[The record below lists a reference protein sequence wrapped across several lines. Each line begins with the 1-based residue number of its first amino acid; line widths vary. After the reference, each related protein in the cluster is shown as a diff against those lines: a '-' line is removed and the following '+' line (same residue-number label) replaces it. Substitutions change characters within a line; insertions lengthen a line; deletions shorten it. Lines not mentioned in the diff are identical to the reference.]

1 VSAHQCVGCDSAKS
15 EAINLKQF
23 RLPFKG
29 FCVAMAMIKKSEG
42 ETVSLIGSDRRAPG
56 CRQPQGAPVTQVFY
70 RCSVKFIGQFL
81 FFILLIF
88 PLSQRAS
95 VFAEDLNQQ
104 SIQQSRDSGDERSDE
119 RNDETSDEK
128 DLRILEPGKPIE
140 RELAGGQHSY
150 RIRLR
155 TDQYLG
161 VIVEQKG
168 VDLVVAVTGPD
179 GKQMAEF
186 DSESLPWGQERVSCV
201 ADEEG
206 DYQLSIELRQRG
218 ALSGRY
224 LIRIEELR
232 AATENDRAL
241 QKAYAL
247 CEECRKLR
255 VMGPPIEA
263 RPSIER
269 ALEIRERLLGPDHRD
284 VAVALNGLGRIYRG
298 RGDFAKAESLLHR
311 SLAILERDFGPDH
324 PAITSALN
332 NLGHLYRNL
341 ADYAKAEALFQRA
354 LNILDKSLGPEHP
367 DYAFTIH
374 NLGLLYWSKGAYAK
388 AEPLFHQALTIWV
401 KALKPD
407 DPDLGLA
414 NNGLGN
420 FYRYRGDYPQAET
433 FYRKA
438 LAIREKA
445 LGPEHPDLALTLNSL
460 AILYRERGD
469 YDEAE
474 PLAQRALAIQEK
486 VLGPDHSDV
495 ARTSNNLALLSY
507 SRGDHQRAELLAQ
520 RALVIWEKAPG
531 PEQFELAYTLNILA
545 RINRDR
551 ADYAK
556 AEQLFQRSLGVLEK
570 TLGPKHPYV
579 ADVLNDNAVLHM
591 RMGNIAQAVA
601 VQSRANSIGEQNLAL
616 NLVIGSERQ
625 KLAFL
630 STLSKEAD
638 RTLSLHLRYAPN
650 DPAARN
656 QGAAIILQRKGRA
669 LDATSQSLGAL
680 RERSDPKDQAL
691 LDQLSDTRSQI
702 ASLVLGE
709 PQRITVDQYFER
721 IGRLEAQAEELEV
734 DIGRRSS
741 EFRAQSLPVTL
752 AAVQSAI
759 PADSV
764 LVEFASYR
772 PFDAHA
778 KTDDMAYG
786 EPHYAV
792 YVLRRNGEIQWKELG
807 AAKAIDRAV
816 AALRE
821 ALRDPRRTDVR
832 RLARSVDQKVFQPI
846 RPLVGNLT
854 RLLISPD
861 GMLNLLPFAALV
873 DERGRFL
880 VERYSIS
887 YLASGRD
894 LLRLQVARESSSGPL
909 VIADPD
915 FGSRS
920 RGGEVHRPQQKTVMS
935 KGENRVK
942 ESAASA
948 FGQFYFSPLPY
959 TAREGDAL
967 QSLLPDATLLTGR
980 EASKSALIKV
990 RSPILLHIAT
1000 HGFFLDDLQLMASVQ
1015 SGVRS
1020 VSNESDHRLRMI
1032 EANDIHIENPLLRS
1046 GVALAGANEHK
1057 ADDNGILTALE
1068 MTGLNLWGT
1077 KLVVLSGCDTGM
1089 GEVKSGDGVHG
1100 LRRALVL
1107 AGAEAQV
1114 MSLWAVSDKG
1124 TRELMV
1130 SYYKKLTQG
1139 QGRGGALRQVQLEML
1154 KQANRE
1160 HPYYWASFIQSG
1172 EWANLEDEQIR

>member
-1 VSAHQCVGCDSAKS
+1 
-15 EAINLKQF
+15 
-23 RLPFKG
+23 
-29 FCVAMAMIKKSEG
+29 MIVEG
-42 ETVSLIGSDRRAPG
+42 AARRASG
-56 CRQPQGAPVTQVFY
+56 CEQKQGAQVMQVIY
-70 RCSVKFIGQFL
+70 RSSANFIALFL
-81 FFILLIF
+81 LCILSTSS
-88 PLSQRAS
+88 LSHKTF
-95 VFAEDLNQQ
+95 VFAQGLNQQ
-104 SIQQSRDSGDERSDE
+104 SIQESRDAGDEA
-119 RNDETSDEK
+119 SDEK
-128 DLRILEPGKPIE
+128 GFRLLEPGRPIQ
-140 RELAGGQHSY
+140 RELAGGQHIY
-150 RIRLR
+150 QIRLR

-161 VIVEQKG
+161 VIVEQEG
-168 VDLVVAVTGPD
+168 IDVVVAVTGPD
-179 GKQMAEF
+179 GRQMAEF

-201 ADEEG
+201 ADKEG

-218 ALSGRY
+218 ALAGRY
-224 LIRIEELR
+224 AIRIEELR

-241 QKAYAL
+241 QRAYAL
-247 CEECRKLR
+247 CEECRKLK

-284 VAVALNGLGRIYRG
+284 VAVALNGLGRIYRS

-311 SLAILERDFGPDH
+311 SLDILEGVFGPNH
-324 PAITSALN
+324 PAVTISLN
-332 NLGHLYRNL
+332 NLGHLYRNM

-354 LNILDKSLGPEHP
+354 LRILEKSLGQEHP

-374 NLGLLYWSKGAYAK
+374 NLGLLYWSKGDYAK
-388 AEPLFHQALTIWV
+388 AEPLFHQSLAIWV
-401 KALKPD
+401 KALPPD

-420 FYRYRGDYPQAET
+420 FYRYRGDFAKAET
-433 FYRKA
+433 FYRRA

-445 LGPEHPDLALTLNSL
+445 LGPEHPDLAATLNSL
-460 AILYRERGD
+460 AILYRDRGD

-474 PLAQRALAIQEK
+474 SLAQRALAIQEK

-495 ARTSNNLALLSY
+495 ARTLNNLALLFH
-507 SRGDHQRAELLAQ
+507 SRGDQQRAEPLAQ
-520 RALVIWEKAPG
+520 RALVIWEKALE
-531 PEQFELAYTLNILA
+531 PEKFELAYSLNILA

-556 AEQLFQRSLGVLEK
+556 AEQLFQRSLDVLEK

-579 ADVLNDNAVLHM
+579 ADALNDRAALNM
-591 RMGNIAQAVA
+591 RIGNIAQAVA
-601 VQSRANSIGEQNLAL
+601 FQSRANSIGEGNLAL

-625 KLAFL
+625 RLAFL
-630 STLSKEAD
+630 GTLSKQAD
-638 RTLSLHLRYAPN
+638 RTISLHLRCAPN
-650 DPAARN
+650 DPAARS
-656 QGAAIILQRKGRA
+656 QSAAIILQRKGRA
-669 LDATSQSLGAL
+669 LDATSQSLAAL
-680 RERSDPKDQAL
+680 RDRSDPEDQAL

-709 PQRITVDQYFER
+709 PQKITVEQYFER
-721 IGRLEAQAEELEV
+721 IGRLEARAEKLEV

-752 AAVQSAI
+752 AAVQAAI
-759 PADSV
+759 PADAA
-764 LVEFASYR
+764 LIEFASYR
-772 PFDAHA
+772 PFDAQA

-786 EPHYAV
+786 EPHYVV
-792 YVLRRNGEIQWKELG
+792 YVMRKGEIQWKELG
-807 AAKAIDRAV
+807 EASAIDGAV

-821 ALRDPRRTDVR
+821 ALRDPKRTDVR

-861 GMLNLLPFAALV
+861 GMLNLLPFVALV
-873 DERGRFL
+873 DERGRYL

-915 FGSRS
+915 FGNRS
-920 RGGEVHRPQQKTVMS
+920 RVEEMRRWKQKTVAS
-935 KGENRVK
+935 NEGSGNRVK
-942 ESAASA
+942 ESAASI
-948 FGQFYFSPLPY
+948 FRQFYFSPLPY

-967 QSLLPDATLLTGR
+967 QSLLPDATLLTRR
-980 EASKSALIKV
+980 EASKSALIQV

-1000 HGFFLDDLQLMASVQ
+1000 HGFFLDDSQLMASVR
-1015 SGVRS
+1015 SGTRS
-1020 VSNESDHRLRMI
+1020 VRNESDQQLRMI
-1032 EANDIHIENPLLRS
+1032 EGSGIPIENPLLRS

-1057 ADDNGILTALE
+1057 EDDNGILTALE
-1068 MTGLNLWGT
+1068 VTGLNLWGT
-1077 KLVVLSGCDTGM
+1077 KLVVLSGCDTGV

-1107 AGAEAQV
+1107 AGAETQV

-1130 SYYKKLTQG
+1130 SYYKKLKQG
-1139 QGRGGALRQVQLEML
+1139 EGRGEALRQVQLEML
-1154 KQANRE
+1154 KQVNRR

-1172 EWANLEDEQIR
+1172 EWTNLEDEQIR